1 MFVDPNQVSRFLS
14 GVHLFGKL
22 SEDKIA
28 ELTDAARSRLYS
40 AGQVIYGIGSE
51 ATEFYMIYSGKVQ
64 IERSVEGENEYT
76 AQLVPEDYF
85 GQESLAGEDFRLT
98 SAHALEDTIVLVFDG
113 EYLLGIVQNSPTLKA
128 RFDLMLQSFHLLWN
142 TSIAWRE
149 PGETVYY
156 YARRHRFFLLQR
168 LILPFLL
175 GLLALPIALAGQFL
189 LPGMMTPFLLA
200 GMIFFI
206 AILWGI
212 WNYIDWTN
220 DYYIITDRRVI
231 YLEKIIFLYDSRT
244 ESPLE
249 AILSVNRSTN
259 QIGRILGY
267 GNIHIRSFTGTVPMF
282 NIDQPQEVQAMLERF
297 LQRAKTRQGQEEKRS
312 IDRVIRNRLE
322 PRPAGPPSRAEPAP
336 VPAPPTEVKPGGLQT
351 FLINFLHLR
360 FEQNGV
366 ITYRKHWF
374 ILLKQVWWPT
384 LIELLLSVIFVA
396 RFLSFFEFVS
406 LESTSALVISLGLLV
421 LGWWIYQYVD
431 WSNDIYIITQDQII
445 DVDKKPL
452 GTESRKSAPIKN
464 IISIEYERLGF
475 TGYLL
480 NFGTVNIKV
489 GESTFTFDTVYN
501 PSEVQRDL
509 FKRYSEFKNREKQ
522 AQEEAEKRR
531 LADWI
536 EGYHRW
542 QQHESRGNL
551 PPDGMPPGSFS
562 G

>member
-1 MFVDPNQVSRFLS
+1 MLVDPNLISRFLCS
-14 GVHLFGKL
+14 VHLFGKL
-22 SEDKIA
+22 SEDQIA

-40 AGQVIYGIGSE
+40 AGQVIYEIGSE
-51 ATEFYMIYSGKVQ
+51 ATEFYVIYSGKVQ
-64 IERSVEGENEYT
+64 IERSVEGENEYAT
-76 AQLVPEDYF
+76 QLVPEDYF
-85 GQESLAGEDFRLT
+85 GQESLVGADFRLT
-98 SAHALEDTIVLVFDG
+98 SASALEETIVLVFDG
-113 EYLLGIVQNSPTLKA
+113 EYLMGIVRNNLTLKA
-128 RFDLMLQSFHLLWN
+128 RFDLMLQSFHLLWD

-149 PGETVYY
+149 PGESVYY
-156 YARRHRFFLLQR
+156 YARRHRFFLLLR
-168 LILPFLL
+168 LVLPFLL
-175 GLLALPIALAGQFL
+175 GLFALPVALAGQFL

-200 GMIFFI
+200 GMIFVI
-206 AILWGI
+206 AIIWGI

-220 DYYIITDRRVI
+220 DFYIITDRRVI
-231 YLEKIIFLYDSRT
+231 YLEKILFLYDSRT

-249 AILSVNRSTN
+249 AILSVSRSTT

-267 GNIHIRSFTGTVPMF
+267 GNIHIRSFTGIVPMF
-282 NIDQPQEVQAMLERF
+282 NIDQPQEVQAMLERL
-297 LQRAKTRQGQEEKRS
+297 LQRAKIRQGQEEKRS
-312 IDRVIRNRLE
+312 IDRVIQNRLE
-322 PRPAGPPSRAEPAP
+322 PRPAGQSRTEPAP
-336 VPAPPTEVKPGGLQT
+336 VSARPTEVKPGGLQT
-351 FLINFLHLR
+351 FLVNFLHLR
-360 FEQNGV
+360 FEQNGI

-374 ILLKQVWWPT
+374 ILLKQIWWPT
-384 LIELLLSVIFVA
+384 LIELVLFVIFIA
-396 RFLSFFEFVS
+396 RFLSFFEFIS
-406 LESTSALVISLGLLV
+406 LESTSVVVFSVGFLI
-421 LGWWIYQYVD
+421 LGWWGYQYID

-464 IISIEYERLGF
+464 ILSIEYERLGF

-522 AQEEAEKRR
+522 AQDEAEKRR

-542 QQHESRGNL
+542 QQHEPRGNV
-551 PPDGMPPGSFS
+551 PPDGIPPGSFS